1 MSKLLQ
7 TLTVLSAIVLPV
19 VGSSDRLAIAQE
31 RQGCYM
37 VNDRGA
43 LLDLSGI
50 CPSPSFVVTQTSAEG
65 LGTGDIQVTL
75 RWASTDDLDLEV
87 VDPNGETVAY
97 YNPIIPS
104 GGQLDVDANAA
115 CGGTTTQPIENVFW
129 PVSEAPSGDYTI
141 RVNLF
146 ARCDDST
153 GPIPFEVRL
162 LTRGNIETLTG
173 TVDDNTATDSF
184 PFSLD

>member
-7 TLTVLSAIVLPV
+7 TLTVISAIILPV
-19 VGSSDRLAIAQE
+19 VGSSDQLAIAQE

-43 LLDLSGI
+43 LLDLSEI
-50 CPSPSFVVTQTSAEG
+50 CPSPTFVVTETTTEG

-87 VDPNGETVAY
+87 IDPNGDTVAY
-97 YNPIIPS
+97 YNPSIPS

-129 PVSEAPSGDYTI
+129 PISEAPSGSYTI

-146 ARCDDST
+146 ARCDGST
-153 GPIPFEVRL
+153 GAIPFEVRL
-162 LTRGNIETLTG
+162 LTRGNIETLSG
-173 TVDDNTATDSF
+173 SVDDASTTSSF